1 MSESIITIEIEVH
14 KAGSLKN
21 LLTSITDSM
30 KSLTLTGPING
41 TDFKA
46 IRDLKSLEYLDLS
59 NCKFVGG
66 GRTYTINDYGEKISC
81 KASPDELSDY
91 LLVHMEG
98 CKQYKGVILPE
109 GINRIGRSALGGHNE
124 MKSIKI
130 PDSVVEIDDSAF
142 ACCCGLTQIY
152 LGKNLK
158 RIGDGAFWIMN
169 DITVIEIPSSVEFIG
184 KTSLFTRKLEKIKV
198 LNPTPPIMQMEY
210 FEFPGVKQ
218 LGAFKDVKIIR
229 SVMNPFNTRTCKLIV
244 PKGSLTRYKMAFGW
258 RDFKNIS
265 VELKD

>member
-1 MSESIITIEIEVH
+1 MIHKSSTIFIDVL
-14 KAGSLKN
+14 KSGSLRN
-21 LLTSITDSM
+21 LLKLLASQIE
-30 KSLTLTGPING
+30 SLKISGPLNG

-46 IRDLKSLEYLDLS
+46 IRDLKDLECLDLS

-66 GRTYTINDYGEKISC
+66 GRSYTIIDNREKKRCIA
-81 KASPDELSDY
+81 KADELSDY

-98 CKQYKGVILPE
+98 CKEYKEVILPE
-109 GINRIGRSALGGHNE
+109 GINRIGKFALAGHNA

-142 ACCCGLTQIY
+142 ACCCGLIQLN

-158 RIGDGAFWIMN
+158 RIGDGAFGIMHS
-169 DITVIEIPSSVEFIG
+169 ITEIEIPSSVEYLG

-198 LNPTPPIMQMEY
+198 LNPTPPKLQMEY
-210 FEFPGVKQ
+210 FVFPSVK
-218 LGAFKDVKIIR
+218 LPSVFKDIKVIR

-244 PKGSLTRYKMAFGW
+244 PKGSLTRYKRAFGW
-258 RDFKNIS
+258 KDFMNIS
-265 VELKD
+265 I